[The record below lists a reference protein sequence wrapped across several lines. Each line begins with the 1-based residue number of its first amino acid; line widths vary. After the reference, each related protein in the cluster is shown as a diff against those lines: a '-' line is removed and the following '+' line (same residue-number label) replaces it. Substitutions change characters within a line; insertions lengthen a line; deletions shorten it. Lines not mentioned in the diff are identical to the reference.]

1 MRKVL
6 IGLGLC
12 LSLMFFCSTTCQSDE
27 AYPEPPP
34 LELSLQKAILLALS
48 NNIDVKIE
56 RLQPQIAETDIEVQE
71 SVFDPA
77 VTAEVFKGA
86 SRQESELSPLLT
98 GSSEPFQSTFEATAG
113 LQKKFA
119 TGATAGLAFQNTR
132 LSSNSAVQRFNPS
145 WGSDLVLSLTQP
157 LLKDSGREFNLGQIV
172 IAKNARE
179 ISDAQFKQRVIDV
192 VSAVEETYWDLAR
205 AIELLDVAEQ
215 SLGLAQE
222 LLEINKAKVE
232 AGQLAPIDVV
242 EAEAGV
248 AVREEAVILAEDA
261 IRDVEELLRSLLDID
276 KSPEFPVPRII
287 PVDRPVDTR
296 FSFSLPESVRTAF
309 ANRPDYLQ
317 TKKDLENRRIAI
329 DLAKNQVRPRVDLVA
344 SAGVNGLGS
353 TWENN
358 MEELDGDYYD
368 LRIGLRFEYPLGNR
382 AAKSQL
388 TRRRLERRQIE
399 FRIENL
405 EKDITLQ
412 VRSAVRQVQT
422 NFKRIQTTRV
432 SRRLAEKKL
441 EAEQAK
447 FEVGISTTKDVL
459 DFQVDLALARVRDT
473 EALIDY
479 NKSLIA
485 LYQSLGT
492 TLEQNRITTDLWEQ
506 SQDGPTG

>member
-1 MRKVL
+1 MRN
-6 IGLGLC
+6 IIIGLC
-12 LSLMFFCSTTCQSDE
+12 LAVMVFCSAVGLAEE
-27 AYPEPPP
+27 APSEPPP

-56 RLQPQIAETDIEVQE
+56 RLQPQIAETDIEAQE

-77 VTAEVFKGA
+77 VKAEVFKGA
-86 SRQESELSPLLT
+86 ARQQSELNPFLT
-98 GSSEPFQSTFEATAG
+98 GSTEPFQSTFEATAG
-113 LQKKFA
+113 LEKKFT
-119 TGATAGLAFQNTR
+119 TGATAGLAFENTR
-132 LSSNSAVQRFNPS
+132 LSTNSAVQRFNPS

-157 LLKDSGREFNLGQIV
+157 LLKDSGQEFNLGQIV
-172 IAKNARE
+172 IAKNTKE

-192 VSAVEETYWDLAR
+192 VSAVEQTYWDLVR

-248 AVREEAVILAEDA
+248 AVREEAVILAEDG
-261 IRDVEELLRSLLDID
+261 IRDVEERLRSLLDID
-276 KSPEFPVPRII
+276 KSPALPVPPII

-309 ANRPDYLQ
+309 SNRPDYLQ
-317 TKKDLENRRIAI
+317 TKKDLENRRVAI
-329 DLAKNQVRPRVDLVA
+329 DLAKNQVKPRVDLVA
-344 SAGVNGLGS
+344 SAGLNGLGS

-358 MEELDGDYYD
+358 MEELNGDYYD

-388 TRRRLERRQIE
+388 ARRRLERRQVE

-412 VRSAVRQVQT
+412 VRSAIRQVQT
-422 NFKRIQTTRV
+422 DFKRIQTTRV
-432 SRRLAEKKL
+432 SRRLAERKL

-447 FEVGISTTKDVL
+447 FEVGISTTTDVL
-459 DFQVDLALARVRDT
+459 DFQVDLASARVRET

-492 TLEQNRITTDLWEQ
+492 TLEQSRITTDLWEQ
-506 SQDGPTG
+506 SQNGSTG

>member
-1 MRKVL
+1 MRN
-6 IGLGLC
+6 IIIGLC
-12 LSLMFFCSTTCQSDE
+12 LSVMVFCPAGGLAEGAPS
-27 AYPEPPP
+27 EPPA
-34 LELSLQKAILLALS
+34 LELSLEGAILLALS

-56 RLQPQIAETDIEVQE
+56 RLQPQIAQTDIEAQE

-77 VTAEVFKGA
+77 VKAEVFKGA
-86 SRQESELSPLLT
+86 SRRQSEVAVFLT
-98 GSSEPFQSTFEATAG
+98 GSPEPFQSTFEATAG
-113 LQKKFA
+113 LEKKFT
-119 TGATAGLAFQNTR
+119 TGATAGLAFENTR
-132 LSSNSAVQRFNPS
+132 LSSNSAVQRFDPS

-172 IAKNARE
+172 IAKNTKE
-179 ISDAQFKQRVIDV
+179 ISNAQFKQRVIDV
-192 VSAVEETYWDLAR
+192 VSAVKETYWDLVR

-248 AVREEAVILAEDA
+248 AVREEAVILAEDG
-261 IRDVEELLRSLLDID
+261 IRDVEERLRSLLDMD
-276 KSPEFPVPRII
+276 KSPALPVPPII
-287 PVDRPVDTR
+287 PVDRPIDTR
-296 FSFSLPESVRTAF
+296 FSFSLPESVNTAF
-309 ANRPDYLQ
+309 SNRPDYLQ
-317 TKKDLENRRIAI
+317 TKKDLENRRVAI
-329 DLAKNQVRPRVDLVA
+329 DLAKNQVKPRIDLVA
-344 SAGVNGLGS
+344 SAGLNGLGS

-388 TRRRLERRQIE
+388 VRRRLERRQVE

-412 VRSAVRQVQT
+412 IRSAIRQVQT

-432 SRRLAEKKL
+432 SRRLAERKL

-447 FEVGISTTKDVL
+447 FEVGISTTTDVL
-459 DFQVDLALARVRDT
+459 DFQVDLASARVRET

-506 SQDGPTG
+506 S